1 VTPAYLI
8 ADRLLL
14 DQLLTY
20 LTAAFAYYLFLVYA
34 EGLTTDY
41 ERGRD
46 LITSR
51 SVLREL
57 LEAVAFVPRVL
68 VAALIAVSASS
79 VAAVLL
85 VIPGVWLYTRWSLS
99 TPVICKEDVGPLA
112 SLKRSSA
119 LVRREAL
126 LWRSR
131 SSG

>member
-1 VTPAYLI
+1 VIVPGAVLGALAEVPAYLI

-57 LEAVAFVPRVL
+57 LEAVTFVPRVL

-85 VIPGVWLYTRWSLS
+85 VIPGV
-99 TPVICKEDVGPLA
+99 
-112 SLKRSSA
+112 
-119 LVRREAL
+119 
-126 LWRSR
+126 
-131 SSG
+131 